1 MFDLPPHEEFSEMGK
16 SKGRRRGKEEREG
29 WREGGRRRGRDGGRE
44 EGKGERE
51 GDFSKVDNSGSTPN
65 QNHLSFYLKV
75 SPKVHASKRTTVQ
88 LILVLVSEGQVDLIY
103 QLVHVG

>member
-1 MFDLPPHEEFSEMGK
+1 MEG
-16 SKGRRRGKEEREG
+16 GRKEERKG
-29 WREGGRRRGRDGGRE
+29 WRE

-51 GDFSKVDNSGSTPN
+51 GDFSKVDNTK
-65 QNHLSFYLKV
+65 QVVLLQIKNHLSFYLKV

-103 QLVHVG
+103 QLVHIG

>member
-29 WREGGRRRGRDGGRE
+29 WREGGRRRGRDRGRE

-51 GDFSKVDNSGSTPN
+51 GDFSKVDNTKQVVLLQIKIISPSTSKSAPKFMRRN
-65 QNHLSFYLKV
+65 GPLSSSFLYLSLK
-75 SPKVHASKRTTVQ
+75 ARWT
-88 LILVLVSEGQVDLIY
+88 
-103 QLVHVG
+103 